1 MTWIEPKTDWTE
13 NDYIVTE
20 NDNAY
25 NRIVGNISYLKCLVD
40 ELFSGVTDF
49 QVGEEKTH
57 LSLIYAREM
66 NDIENALEILNAD
79 TYRLD
84 IGEKQLFKANG
95 RTPLWTEFNRIE
107 NACLKLYK
115 MLKAHKNALPR
126 LSITLGGEKG
136 MKV

>member
-1 MTWIEPKTDWTE
+1 MVWTEPKTDWME

-25 NRIVGNISYLKCLVD
+25 NRIVGNIGYLKNLAN

-49 QVGEEKTH
+49 PVGEEKTY

-79 TYRLD
+79 TYGLD
-84 IGEKQLFKANG
+84 IGEKQSYKANG

-115 MLKAHKNALPR
+115 MLTAHKNALPR

>member
-1 MTWIEPKTDWTE
+1 MGWIEPKTDWTE

-25 NRIVGNISYLKCLVD
+25 NRIVGNISYLKNLAE
-40 ELFSGVTDF
+40 ELFSEVTDF
-49 QVGEEKTH
+49 PVGEEKTF

-79 TYRLD
+79 TYGLD

-107 NACLKLYK
+107 TACLKLYK
-115 MLKAHKNALPR
+115 MLIAHKNALPR
-126 LSITLGGEKG
+126 LSMTLGGEKG
-136 MKV
+136 IVI